1 MVLAAVAVLPQAS
14 IAVNVLT
21 CERSQPLL
29 VTVPSLDDT
38 VGTPHASDADAVP
51 SAAFISAADGLHP
64 SVVVVPPVVITGAVM
79 SAIHV
84 IVLTAVA
91 VLPQPSIAVHVL
103 VCEALHVVVDIAPS
117 IAVIVVVLQPSVA
130 VAEPRAASISEEE
143 GLQPRVVVVPLAVM
157 DGPLRSRIHVTVVEA
172 VAELP
177 QPSEA
182 ENVLVCEALHEVV
195 VIGPSETITAGVLHA
210 AVAVAEPRAAV
221 ISEADG
227 LQPSVATAP
236 VIIIVGGLGTLVHV
250 TVVEAVAVLP
260 QASMAVNVLVLEALH
275 DVVVIAPSLDDI
287 VGVLQP
293 SEAVAVPRAAAISE
307 AAGLQPSVAIAPVI
321 VITGGF

>member
-1 MVLAAVAVLPQAS
+1 
-14 IAVNVLT
+14 VN
-21 CERSQPLL
+21 
-29 VTVPSLDDT
+29 
-38 VGTPHASDADAVP
+38 
-51 SAAFISAADGLHP
+51 
-64 SVVVVPPVVITGAVM
+64 
-79 SAIHV
+79 
-84 IVLTAVA
+84 
-91 VLPQPSIAVHVL
+91 VL
-103 VCEALHVVVDIAPS
+103 VCEALHVVVVIVPS

-130 VAEPRAASISEEE
+130 VAEPRAASRSEAE
-143 GLQPRVVVVPLAVM
+143 GLQPSVVVVPLAVM
-157 DGPLRSRIHVTVVEA
+157 DGPLRSRIHVTVEEA

-182 ENVLVCEALHEVV
+182 VNVLVCDALQEVV
-195 VIGPSETITAGVLHA
+195 TTGPSETITAGVLQA

-250 TVVEAVAVLP
+250 TVDEAVFVLP
-260 QASMAVNVLVLEALH
+260 QASIAVNVLVLEALH
-275 DVVVIAPSLDDI
+275 DVVDIAPSLDDI

-307 AAGLQPSVAIAPVI
+307 ATGLQPRVVTAPVI

>member
-1 MVLAAVAVLPQAS
+1 M
-14 IAVNVLT
+14 N
-21 CERSQPLL
+21 
-29 VTVPSLDDT
+29 
-38 VGTPHASDADAVP
+38 
-51 SAAFISAADGLHP
+51 
-64 SVVVVPPVVITGAVM
+64 
-79 SAIHV
+79 
-84 IVLTAVA
+84 
-91 VLPQPSIAVHVL
+91 VL
-103 VCEALHVVVDIAPS
+103 VCEALHVVVDIVPS

-130 VAEPRAASISEEE
+130 VAEPSAASISEEE
-143 GLQPRVVVVPLAVM
+143 GLQPRVAVVPLAVM

-210 AVAVAEPRAAV
+210 AVAVAEPSAAV

-307 AAGLQPSVAIAPVI
+307 AEGLQPSVVTAPVI